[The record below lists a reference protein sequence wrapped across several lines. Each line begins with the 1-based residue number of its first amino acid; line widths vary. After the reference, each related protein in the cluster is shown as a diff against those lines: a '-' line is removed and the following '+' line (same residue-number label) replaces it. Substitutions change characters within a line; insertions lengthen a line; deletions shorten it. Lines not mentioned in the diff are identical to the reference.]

1 MMMGKQRKQSLLT
14 GSLHSGVEMW
24 IHLSRQIHTVQ
35 VINNV
40 CVCGGGVETRQDEKY
55 SRSGKNAMGRWD

>member
-1 MMMGKQRKQSLLT
+1 MMMGQQREQSLLT

-35 VINNV
+35 VINTV
-40 CVCGGGVETRQDEKY
+40 CVCVGGETRQDEKY
-55 SRSGKNAMGRWD
+55 SRSRKNAMGRWD

>member
-1 MMMGKQRKQSLLT
+1 MMMGQQRKQSLLT

-24 IHLSRQIHTVQ
+24 IHLSRRIHTVQ

-40 CVCGGGVETRQDEKY
+40 CVWGGGGNKA
-55 SRSGKNAMGRWD
+55 G